1 MASVGF
7 PQEDGRAGKWLGAQ
21 LYREMV
27 GKLWEA
33 GKMGTQHVLFQKYGE
48 GEQGEEL
55 YPSLTPPPSI
65 RDQELERRSGRG
77 RDLVETPENIRRGRR
92 EGPASWHR
100 LQELEPT
107 ALGH

>member
-21 LYREMV
+21 LYWAMV
-27 GKLWEA
+27 GRLWEA
-33 GKMGTQHVLFQKYGE
+33 GKMGTQHVLFPKCGE
-48 GEQGEEL
+48 GEQGGL

-77 RDLVETPENIRRGRR
+77 RDLVEAPENIRRGRR

-100 LQELEPT
+100 LQEQEPT